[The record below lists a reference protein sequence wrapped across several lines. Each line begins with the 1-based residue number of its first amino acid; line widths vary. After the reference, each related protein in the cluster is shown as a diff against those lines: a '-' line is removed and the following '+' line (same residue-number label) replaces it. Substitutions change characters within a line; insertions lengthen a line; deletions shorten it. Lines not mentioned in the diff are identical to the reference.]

1 MYPQVCKSE
10 NKSAR
15 TFFARRRHKGKI
27 MAGSG
32 VDVLANVPETAARRL
47 RDRQDIV
54 RMALDRAKAL
64 PRDERVLVQTVL
76 GAGVPASNMA
86 CVANCRPRT
95 MQRRFNRVLR
105 RLRSESFTFVMRN
118 ADRWPPLRRNVAQAV
133 LLRGM
138 TQREAASHLGLTVH
152 AVRKELD
159 RIAALR
165 ELHHSITKSQR
176 TAQRHRLRADDVDD
190 ENDADADTF
199 DESAFDEE
207 D

>member
-1 MYPQVCKSE
+1 
-10 NKSAR
+10 
-15 TFFARRRHKGKI
+15 
-27 MAGSG
+27 
-32 VDVLANVPETAARRL
+32 
-47 RDRQDIV
+47 
-54 RMALDRAKAL
+54 
-64 PRDERVLVQTVL
+64 
-76 GAGVPASNMA
+76 
-86 CVANCRPRT
+86 
-95 MQRRFNRVLR
+95 
-105 RLRSESFTFVMRN
+105 
-118 ADRWPPLRRNVAQAV
+118 
-133 LLRGM
+133 
-138 TQREAASHLGLTVH
+138 VH